1 MKAEFVLGL
10 SLLAALSV
18 SPLQA
23 SDGHGHEHHE
33 TGNPNTVMVEQ
44 AWARATPPGTENGA
58 VYLMIHNHGDEDDRL
73 IGAEMD
79 VSDRVEIHQSTERD
93 GMYRMAELEDGLDIP
108 AGEQVSFEPKSYH
121 IMLLGLHE
129 PLAQGDEHELTL
141 EFEQA
146 GSESVT
152 VQVRGA
158 DGADHGN
165 DDHHDHHDHH

>member
-1 MKAEFVLGL
+1 MKFQVLMSL

-23 SDGHGHEHHE
+23 SEGHQHEHKEGGHHDA
-33 TGNPNTVMVEQ
+33 VMVEK

-58 VYLMIHNHGDEDDRL
+58 VYLMIHNHADEDDRL
-73 IGAEMD
+73 IRADMD

-93 GMYRMAELEDGLDIP
+93 GMYRMAELEDGLVVP
-108 AGEQVSFEPKSYH
+108 AGEKVSFEPKSYH

-158 DGADHGN
+158 DGEAEEDG
-165 DDHHDHHDHH
+165 HHHH